1 MLILS
6 VGGFGARVAERVAGL
21 SRETTF
27 SEVTVIDATRGTH
40 PASWPQAE
48 VLVLISEWEAPQ
60 LAEMVEASA
69 FAWRRPWFPVLLD
82 HPYLR
87 CGPVVVPSLTACHR
101 CFLRRRRQHAKHQD
115 LAVVQDA
122 ASVVRGYAGH
132 HVTMAAGLTLQA
144 LQDALT
150 PGGQAPGGWVRTVNL
165 IDSSPGLAGVVAVDG
180 CSRCRAA
187 RDPKARLA
195 DLAAT
200 LEGALQHG

>member
-1 MLILS
+1 L
-6 VGGFGARVAERVAGL
+6 RKN
-21 SRETTF
+21 T
-27 SEVTVIDATRGTH
+27 TVIDATGGTH
-40 PASWPQAE
+40 PASWPDTE
-48 VLVLISEWEAPQ
+48 MIVLISEWDVPM
-60 LAEMVEASA
+60 LIEMVEASA

-115 LAVVQDA
+115 FSLVPDN

-132 HVTMAAGLTLQA
+132 HVTMAAGLALQA
-144 LQDALT
+144 IPEALS
-150 PGGQAPGGWVRTVNL
+150 PDGQAPGGWVRTVNL
-165 IDSSPGLAGVVAVDG
+165 IDSSPGRAGVVAVDG
-180 CSRCRAA
+180 CARCRAP
-187 RDPKARLA
+187 RDPGARLA